1 MTNEIY
7 HHGILGQKW
16 GVRRYQNSD
25 GSLKEAGRKR
35 YSSKD
40 YQVANQSLQ
49 SASNIARNASNIAAQ
64 SAARKKKKSV
74 KDEDISKLSDQELQR
89 RVNRMNLERNYKSL
103 KSENVASGR
112 EYASSVLSTAG
123 EVLAI
128 GASAASILL
137 AINSLKNK

>member
-1 MTNEIY
+1 MVNELY

-16 GVRRYQNSD
+16 GVRRYQNPD

-40 YQVANQSLQ
+40 YQVANQTLQ
-49 SASNIARNASNIAAQ
+49 SASNAARNASNIAAQ
-64 SAARKKKKSV
+64 SASRKRKKAS

-103 KSENVASGR
+103 KSENIASGR
-112 EYASSVLSTAG
+112 EYASSILSTAG
-123 EVLAI
+123 EVFAI

-137 AINSLKNK
+137 AIHSLKNK